1 MERHRREFDR
11 LTDDLKD
18 IERDPA
24 RSALGDESMKRLMPP
39 WHLYLYS
46 GIAVVRALM
55 AAIGDVECFA
65 SHRNCL
71 AISG

>member
-24 RSALGDESMKRLMPP
+24 RSPLGDESMKRLMPP
-39 WHLYLYS
+39 WHLYS
-46 GIAVVRALM
+46 GIAAAHALM

-65 SHRNCL
+65 GHRNCL